1 MTTEEW
7 TIDEGESGNITSTLQ
22 NKVGNALTKSE
33 LLTLKITIF
42 DVRSNT
48 IVNNRLNQ
56 NILDANNGTVDTV
69 GELTFKL
76 QPEDTVNVGS
86 PRKFL
91 EERQVTIEWTWQDLE
106 AVVNTGK
113 HVFSIYVFT
122 STNNTANGGTITG
135 PSIPTGNQ
143 FTSLPEIQRV
153 FSVEGVDNHSE
164 DALGDNTVINEIIYR
179 ATETVL
185 QFLRGRFA
193 ETDMKDSYWVRM
205 KATYIAC
212 YYLSIRQGNPSL
224 YGDMYNEA
232 MLDLAQARDGLIN
245 TGLRTTPRMV
255 VQTPMLDSRFYNP
268 ARILPNRSTKIYS
281 GQRLPYRLGVY
292 E

>member
-1 MTTEEW
+1 MSTQQW

-22 NKVGNALTKSE
+22 NKAGNNLTKSE
-33 LLTLKITIF
+33 IISLTITII
-42 DVRSNT
+42 DARSNS
-48 IVNNRLNQ
+48 IVNNRLNV
-56 NILDANNGTVDTV
+56 NILDANDGTVSV
-69 GELTFKL
+69 EGELTFKL
-76 QPEDTVNVGS
+76 QPEDTINVGS
-86 PRKFL
+86 PKNYL
-91 EERQVTIEWTWQDLE
+91 EEKQITIQWTWLDLE
-106 AVVNTGK
+106 GDLNTGK
-113 HVFSIYVFT
+113 HVFSIYVKTYTDNT
-122 STNNTANGGTITG
+122 SASSIVA
-135 PSIPTGNQ
+135 PSIPSGSQ

-153 FSVEGVDNHSE
+153 FSVEGVDNHNE
-164 DALGDNTVINEIIYR
+164 DSLGDSTVIDEIIYR

-185 QFLRGRFA
+185 QFLRGRFS
-193 ETDMKDSYWVRM
+193 ESDMKDSYWVRM

-212 YYLSIRQGNPSL
+212 YYLSIRQGNPAL

-268 ARILPNRSTKIYS
+268 ARILPNRSTKVYS